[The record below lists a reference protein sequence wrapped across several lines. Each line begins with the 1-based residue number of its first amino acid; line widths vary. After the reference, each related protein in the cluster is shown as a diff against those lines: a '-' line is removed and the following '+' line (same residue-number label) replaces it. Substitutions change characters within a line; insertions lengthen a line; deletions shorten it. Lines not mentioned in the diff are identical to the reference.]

1 MQRREKSK
9 MAPFVPEELDVFTI
23 PHSRM
28 KELVSG
34 YVEKVCANLNALWMC
49 G

>member
-1 MQRREKSK
+1 
-9 MAPFVPEELDVFTI
+9 MAPRVPEELDVFTI

-34 YVEKVCANLNALWMC
+34 YVEKVKFTEAL
-49 G
+49 GIKLT